1 MKSIPDVRRPSFRQL
16 MTAALSL
23 MLCEAV
29 ACIPYTVGSTAQ
41 TVPAN
46 QTTTA
51 TSWYFIPNAFKHPGD
66 SIGAPL
72 AGSDFEIRYGIDA
85 FSDVGVRALPGG
97 AVANYKHRFGA
108 DTSHTSAAVAF
119 ITGAGIV
126 NSGEHL
132 HFEATLIA
140 SAREDATIA
149 PYGGVRVMQVVPIS
163 AGAVNDSPTAGVF
176 GGVTMGDWW
185 FSIRPEL
192 GVFYDRSAL
201 HLRQSNFIVV
211 PAITLQRRHRN
222 HEESNALRLPALPTA
237 GGTPAPTTAP
247 FPPIGVPCRTPRCS

>member
-1 MKSIPDVRRPSFRQL
+1 MKTIPAVRRPSFRQL
-16 MTAALSL
+16 MAAALSL
-23 MLCEAV
+23 MLCDAA

-51 TSWYFIPNAFKHPGD
+51 TSWYFIPNAFKSAGD
-66 SIGAPL
+66 TIGVPL
-72 AGSDFEIRYGIDA
+72 AGSDFEIRHGIDA
-85 FSDVGVRALPGG
+85 FSDVGVRVLPGG
-97 AVANYKHRFGA
+97 AVVNYKHRFGT
-108 DTSHTSAAVAF
+108 DTSHRSAAVAF

-140 SAREDATIA
+140 SAREDASIA
-149 PYGGVRVMQVVPIS
+149 PYGGVRVMQVAPIT
-163 AGAVNDSPTAGVF
+163 AGAANDSPTAGIF
-176 GGVTMGDWW
+176 GGVTIGDWW

-211 PAITLQRRHRN
+211 PAITLQRRRRN
-222 HEESNALRLPALPTA
+222 HGNASSSSRRSAGMPCLVALDTSRN
-237 GGTPAPTTAP
+237 TP
-247 FPPIGVPCRTPRCS
+247 VVSSV